1 MNNIRK
7 VVIGKEY
14 TVNAMNY
21 TVGKQVVQGRYTVNS
36 IIKEDDGTIS
46 IFIEDENN
54 VMLWKTINEY
64 VPYVLESSQ
73 DFS

>member
-7 VVIGKEY
+7 IVIGKEY

-21 TVGKQVVQGRYTVNS
+21 TVGRKVVQNRYTVNS
-36 IIKEDDGTIS
+36 IIREDDGSVS
-46 IFIEDENN
+46 IYIEDEQEI
-54 VMLWKTINEY
+54 MLWKTINEY
-64 VPYVLESSQ
+64 VPFVLEYSQ

>member
-64 VPYVLESSQ
+64 VPYVLEYSQ

>member
-7 VVIGKEY
+7 IVIGKEY

-21 TVGKQVVQGRYTVNS
+21 TVGKKVVQGRYTVNS
-36 IIKEDDGTIS
+36 IVQEEDKSIKIYIEDD
-46 IFIEDENN
+46 NN
-54 VMLWKTINEY
+54 IMLWKTINKH
-64 VPYVLESSQ
+64 VPVVLEYSQ